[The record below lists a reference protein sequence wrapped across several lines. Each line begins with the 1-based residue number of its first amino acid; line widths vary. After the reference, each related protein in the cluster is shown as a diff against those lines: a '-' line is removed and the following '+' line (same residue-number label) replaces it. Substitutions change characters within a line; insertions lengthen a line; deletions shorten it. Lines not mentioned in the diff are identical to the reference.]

1 MDTAQDPSQ
10 MLKDYPKEVILKDGT
25 GVTLRPL
32 QEGDEDLL
40 FKMYGRLSE
49 DDRWFLNHDVAHFE
63 LIKTWVKNRDL
74 NRVLSI
80 VAVLEGRII
89 AHATLIMKYYGAKSH
104 IGKIRISVD
113 PSFREKYLGT
123 WMLLDLIN
131 LAMALR
137 LEILVMRL
145 VEGRDS
151 SIMRSIKKLNFSKE
165 ATLKDYVQDRNGN
178 HYDLAIMVKR
188 LRGVLDHDRS

>member
-123 WMLLDLIN
+123 WMLFDLIN